1 MHARKL
7 LIATVLTLALP
18 VTAAAGADKTA
29 EVHAVSVDGIGE
41 KIGTV
46 TFSENDEGLVI
57 VPDLSQLSPGA
68 HGFHIHQKPSCA
80 TATKDGKQVPAGAA
94 GGHYD
99 PASKGKHDGPH
110 GMGHRGD
117 LPVLMVSDDGTANEK
132 MVAPRL
138 KLADVE
144 GRAIMIHEGGD
155 NYSDSPKPLGGG
167 GGRIACGVID

>member
-1 MHARKL
+1 MHARTL
-7 LIATVLTLALP
+7 LTAILLALTLPA
-18 VTAAAGADKTA
+18 VAADKTA
-29 EVHAVSVDGIGE
+29 EVHAVSASGIGE

-46 TFSENDEGLVI
+46 TFADSDQGLVI
-57 VPDLSQLSPGA
+57 TPDLHQLSPGA
-68 HGFHIHQKPSCA
+68 HGFHIHQKPSCDA
-80 TATKDGKQVPAGAA
+80 ASKDGKQTAAGAA

-99 PASKGKHDGPH
+99 PAAKGKHAGPH

-117 LPVLMVSDDGTANEK
+117 LPVLTVNDDGNATEK
-132 MVAPRL
+132 MLAPRL

-155 NYSDSPKPLGGG
+155 NYSDAPKPLGGG

>member
-7 LIATVLTLALP
+7 LIATLLTLALP
-18 VTAAAGADKTA
+18 AVAAEKTA
-29 EVHAVSVDGIGE
+29 EVHAVTADGIGE

-46 TFSENDEGLVI
+46 TFADSTEGLVI
-57 VPDLSQLSPGA
+57 TPDLRQLSPGA
-68 HGFHIHQKPSCA
+68 LGFHIHQKASCA
-80 TATKDGKQVPAGAA
+80 AATKDGKQVAAGAA

-99 PASKGKHDGPH
+99 PAGKGKHDGPH

-117 LPVLMVSDDGTANEK
+117 LPVLMVNDDGTATEK

-138 KLADVE
+138 KLAELE
-144 GRAIMIHEGGD
+144 GRSVMIHEGGD

-167 GGRIACGVID
+167 GGRIACGVIE

>member
-1 MHARKL
+1 MHARTL
-7 LIATVLTLALP
+7 LTAILLALTLPA
-18 VTAAAGADKTA
+18 VAADKTA
-29 EVHAVSVDGIGE
+29 EVHAVSASGIGE

-46 TFSENDEGLVI
+46 TFADSDQGLVI
-57 VPDLSQLSPGA
+57 TPDLHQLSPGA
-68 HGFHIHQKPSCA
+68 HGFHIHQKPSCDA
-80 TATKDGKQVPAGAA
+80 ASKDGKQTAAGAA

-99 PASKGKHDGPH
+99 PAAKGKHAGPH

-117 LPVLMVSDDGTANEK
+117 LPVLTVNNDGNATEK
-132 MVAPRL
+132 MLAPRL

-155 NYSDSPKPLGGG
+155 NYSDAPKPLGGG

>member
-1 MHARKL
+1 MNAR
-7 LIATVLTLALP
+7 TVLSATLLAIAVP
-18 VTAAAGADKTA
+18 AVAADKTA
-29 EVHAVSVDGIGE
+29 EVHAVSASGIGE

-46 TFSENDEGLVI
+46 TFADSDQGLVI
-57 VPDLSQLSPGA
+57 TPDLHQLSPGA
-68 HGFHIHQKPSCA
+68 HGFHIHQKPSCDA
-80 TATKDGKQVPAGAA
+80 ASKDGKQTAAGAA

-99 PASKGKHDGPH
+99 PAAKGKHAGPH

-117 LPVLMVSDDGTANEK
+117 LPVLTVNDDGNATEK
-132 MVAPRL
+132 MLAPRL

-155 NYSDSPKPLGGG
+155 NYSDAPKPLGGG

>member
-1 MHARKL
+1 MHARTL
-7 LIATVLTLALP
+7 LTAILLALALP
-18 VTAAAGADKTA
+18 AVAADKTA
-29 EVHAVSVDGIGE
+29 EVHAVSARGIGE

-46 TFSENDEGLVI
+46 TFADSDQGLVI
-57 VPDLSQLSPGA
+57 TPDLHQLSPGA
-68 HGFHIHQKPSCA
+68 HGFHIHQKPSCDA
-80 TATKDGKQVPAGAA
+80 ASKDGKQTAAGAA

-99 PASKGKHDGPH
+99 PAAKGKHAGPH

-117 LPVLMVSDDGTANEK
+117 LPVLTVNDDGNATEK
-132 MVAPRL
+132 MLAPRL

>member
-7 LIATVLTLALP
+7 LTATLLAFALP
-18 VTAAAGADKTA
+18 AAAADKTA
-29 EVHAVSVDGIGE
+29 EVHAVSANGIGE

-46 TFSENDEGLVI
+46 TFADSDQGLVI
-57 VPDLSQLSPGA
+57 TPDLHQLSPGA
-68 HGFHIHQKPSCA
+68 HGFHIHQKPSCDA
-80 TATKDGKQVPAGAA
+80 ASKDGKQTAAGAA

-99 PASKGKHDGPH
+99 PAGKGKHAGPH

-117 LPVLMVSDDGTANEK
+117 LPALMVNDDGNASQQ
-132 MVAPRL
+132 MLAPRL
-138 KLADVE
+138 KLADVA

>member
-1 MHARKL
+1 MHARTL
-7 LIATVLTLALP
+7 LTAILLALTLPA
-18 VTAAAGADKTA
+18 VAADKTA
-29 EVHAVSVDGIGE
+29 EVHAVSASGIGE

-46 TFSENDEGLVI
+46 TFADSDQGLVI
-57 VPDLSQLSPGA
+57 TPDLHQLSPGA
-68 HGFHIHQKPSCA
+68 HGFHIHQKPSCDA
-80 TATKDGKQVPAGAA
+80 ASKDGKQTTAGAA

-99 PASKGKHDGPH
+99 PAAKGKHAGPH

-117 LPVLMVSDDGTANEK
+117 LPVLTVNDDGNATEK
-132 MVAPRL
+132 MLAPRL

-155 NYSDSPKPLGGG
+155 NYSDAPKPLGGG

>member
-1 MHARKL
+1 MHAR
-7 LIATVLTLALP
+7 TVLSATLLALALP
-18 VTAAAGADKTA
+18 AVAADKTA
-29 EVHAVSVDGIGE
+29 EVHAVSASGIGE

-46 TFSENDEGLVI
+46 TFADSDQGLVI
-57 VPDLSQLSPGA
+57 TPDLHQLSPGA
-68 HGFHIHQKPSCA
+68 HGFHIHQKPSCDA
-80 TATKDGKQVPAGAA
+80 ASKDGKQTTAGAA

-99 PASKGKHDGPH
+99 PAAKGKHAGPH

-117 LPVLMVSDDGTANEK
+117 LPVLTVNDDGNATEK
-132 MVAPRL
+132 MLAPRL

-155 NYSDSPKPLGGG
+155 NYSDAPKPLGGG

>member
-1 MHARKL
+1 MHARTL
-7 LIATVLTLALP
+7 LTATLLALALP
-18 VTAAAGADKTA
+18 AVAADKTA
-29 EVHAVSVDGIGE
+29 EVHAVSASGIGE

-46 TFSENDEGLVI
+46 TFADSDQGLVI
-57 VPDLSQLSPGA
+57 TPDLHQLAPGA
-68 HGFHIHQKPSCA
+68 HGFHIHQKPSCDV
-80 TATKDGKQVPAGAA
+80 ATKDGKLTAAGAA

-99 PASKGKHDGPH
+99 PAAKGKHAGPH

-117 LPVLMVSDDGTANEK
+117 LPVLMVNDDGNASQQ
-132 MVAPRL
+132 MLAPRL

-155 NYSDSPKPLGGG
+155 NYSDAPKPLGGG

>member
-7 LIATVLTLALP
+7 LIATLLAFALP
-18 VTAAAGADKTA
+18 AAAADKTA
-29 EVHAVSVDGIGE
+29 EVHTVTADGIGE

-46 TFSENDEGLVI
+46 TFVDSADGLVI
-57 VPDLSQLSPGA
+57 TPDLSQLSPGA

-99 PASKGKHDGPH
+99 PAGKGKHAGPH

-117 LPVLMVSDDGTANEK
+117 LPVLMVNDDGKATDK
-132 MVAPRL
+132 MLAPRL

-167 GGRIACGVID
+167 AGRIACGVIN